1 MSTAPSNA
9 PIHVQNSQIP
19 GFYLIEPESSHDM
32 RGVER
37 PGFHPTQYAAF
48 GITGNFASD
57 RYIRSFQGS
66 LRGLYVLPEGQNML
80 LTLTRGDIC
89 LVVAD
94 VRPHS
99 RQFGKCESV
108 DISEA
113 QNRQVYLKGGL
124 AYGYVAR
131 ADVVD
136 VHEKYTGL
144 YDPQAI
150 RGLFWKDASLNIQWP
165 VKFPLVSEEE
175 ARYPNLSQFV
185 PEFAGE

>member
-1 MSTAPSNA
+1 MSSMLS
-9 PIHVQNSQIP
+9 VQNTPIS
-19 GFYLIEPESSHDM
+19 GLYLIEPETAHDM
-32 RGVER
+32 RGTTR

-57 RYIRSFQGS
+57 RYVRSFHGS
-66 LRGLYVLPEGQNML
+66 LRGLYILPEGQNML

-94 VRPHS
+94 VRGDS
-99 RQFGKCESV
+99 RTYGQHQMI

-113 QNRQVYLKGGL
+113 QNRQVYIKSGL

-136 VHEKYTGL
+136 VHEKYTGM
-144 YDPQAI
+144 YDESNI
-150 RGLFWKDASLNIQWP
+150 RGLFWKDTSLAIEWP
-165 VKFPLVSEEE
+165 VKFPMVSEEE
-175 ARYPNLSQFV
+175 ARFPNLPMFV
-185 PEFAGE
+185 PEMANS

>member
-1 MSTAPSNA
+1 MSSSALN
-9 PIHVQNSQIP
+9 VQNTTIP
-19 GFYLIEPESSHDM
+19 GLYLIEPETTHDL

-37 PGFHPTQYAAF
+37 PGFHPTKYAAF

-57 RYIRSFQGS
+57 RYVRSFQGS

-80 LTLTRGDIC
+80 LTVTRGDIA

-94 VRPHS
+94 VRGDS
-99 RQFGKCESV
+99 RKFGTYEII

-113 QNRQVYLKGGL
+113 QNRQIYIKGGL

-131 ADVVD
+131 ADIVD

-144 YDPQAI
+144 YDSQAI
-150 RGLFWKDASLNIQWP
+150 RGIFWKDASLNIEWP

-175 ARYPNLSQFV
+175 ARFPNLPQYV
-185 PEFAGE
+185 PELARND